1 MKYTPENYNLI
12 TLMCNTLIKG
22 YNRIAAIEV
31 IDGNYHKEK
40 GLTWW
45 RDKVNANFTY
55 KRPLI
60 EGIEF
65 LAR

>member
-1 MKYTPENYNLI
+1 
-12 TLMCNTLIKG
+12 MCNTLIKG

-40 GLTWW
+40 SIKRGLTWW
-45 RDKVNANFTY
+45 RDKVEANFTY

-65 LAR
+65 LAK